1 MKNNRALI
9 VLAAI
14 VVLLA
19 VNFSYGFFKS
29 DGPGKPGKSVTDA
42 VSVRKGK
49 AEVSPVKKSS
59 GQIAEALPAP
69 EPAPAVSDNASDNN
83 TGSSIEP
90 APVAYQ
96 PPAAA
101 PTPAPIV
108 APTPAPAPTPSPA
121 PVVEP
126 QPSPA
131 PTPAPAPDTTTGPT
145 PAPAPSPKPAPKPK
159 PEEDED
165 DDEVEADSVGVR
177 SVQVPQVQSFEV
189 GQVSAKTV
197 NSLRESATVDDLVRL
212 AGTGALGCSPAFRE
226 WVIQC
231 LGAGGGAA
239 VPRTFILHESDV
251 RRVAAAGRPAL
262 SPRFRA
268 ALLKAL
274 EPWLGGRVISPSDGV

>member
-69 EPAPAVSDNASDNN
+69 EPAPAVSDNTADNN

-101 PTPAPIV
+101 PTPAP
-108 APTPAPAPTPSPA
+108 
-121 PVVEP
+121 VV
-126 QPSPA
+126 A

-165 DDEVEADSVGVR
+165 DAEVEADSVGVR

-239 VPRTFILHESDV
+239 VSRTFILHESDV

>member
-83 TGSSIEP
+83 TGSSVEP

-101 PTPAPIV
+101 PTPAPVV
-108 APTPAPAPTPSPA
+108 APT
-121 PVVEP
+121 
-126 QPSPA
+126 
-131 PTPAPAPDTTTGPT
+131 
-145 PAPAPSPKPAPKPK
+145 PAPSPKPAPKPK
-159 PEEDED
+159 PEKDED

-239 VPRTFILHESDV
+239 VPRTFIHHESDV

>member
-69 EPAPAVSDNASDNN
+69 EPAPAVSDNAADNN

-101 PTPAPIV
+101 PTPAPVV
-108 APTPAPAPTPSPA
+108 APT
-121 PVVEP
+121 
-126 QPSPA
+126 
-131 PTPAPAPDTTTGPT
+131 
-145 PAPAPSPKPAPKPK
+145 PAPSPKPAPKPK
-159 PEEDED
+159 PEKDED